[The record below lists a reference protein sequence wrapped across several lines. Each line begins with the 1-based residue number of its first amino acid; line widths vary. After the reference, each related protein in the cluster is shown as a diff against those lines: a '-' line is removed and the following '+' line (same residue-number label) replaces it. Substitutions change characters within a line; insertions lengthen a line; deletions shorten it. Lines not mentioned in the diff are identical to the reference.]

1 LVLNYFKKLNEKRH
15 EIIKV
20 TINQAIHNEKGIVL
34 IGAISLIAI
43 LALLGTVSVVTT
55 STEILICR
63 NYKTSVQASYAAH
76 SGTEEARAR
85 LRGSSSDPNY
95 AGDPAANPD
104 PTWSAYILTSSSWQ
118 TSDDPNY
125 VDTYTNYV
133 PTTSSHTNATIET
146 NTLQATPDISY
157 WVKIRH
163 KREADLLPN
172 ETYTDGGSTAND
184 IIYYGYATSTSTT
197 LEQFTTTDVNPVTA
211 SPVEIVTSYGSNG
224 KSSSIIEVRTRKVP
238 GPPIVGAV
246 YADTISANGNVDI
259 WGDDECA
266 SSDSLPCV
274 GYTTS
279 WDPHGGAIDLVSSA
293 GETTQIT
300 PVIELTA
307 QVDALESTATVIWG
321 DSDDPAQNIT
331 VGSSSNYEVVFC
343 DATQFSDQEL
353 DINNLTGYGTLVV
366 RGDLD
371 LGGST
376 TWYGLIIVSGDI
388 EISGNGNIHGA
399 IVTDDVEQLSGNID
413 IYYSSCELVYANG
426 SYRYATS
433 RWKDKKLN

>member
-85 LRGSSSDPNY
+85 LRVSSSDPNY
-95 AGDPAANPD
+95 AGDPAASPD

-118 TSDDPNY
+118 TSDDPY
-125 VDTYTNYV
+125 YDGTYTNYI
-133 PTTSSHTNATIET
+133 PKFSPINHTNTATET
-146 NTLQATPDISY
+146 NTIQATPDISY

-172 ETYTDGGSTAND
+172 ETYTDNGSTAND

-197 LEQFTTTDVNPVTA
+197 PEQFTTTDVNPVTA
-211 SPVEIVTSYGSNG
+211 SPVEIITSYGSSG
-224 KSSSIIEVRTRKVP
+224 KSSGIIEIHTEKIP
-238 GPPIVGAV
+238 GPSIVTPV
-246 YADTISANGNVDI
+246 YGTSVDIRGNVDI
-259 WGDDECA
+259 TGDDAC
-266 SSDSLPCV
+266 SSNAIPCV
-274 GYTTS
+274 GYTT
-279 WDPHGGAIDLVSSA
+279 DLDLTGGAIDLVSQA
-293 GETTQIT
+293 GPSTQII
-300 PVIELTA
+300 PAIDVMA
-307 QVDALESTATVIWG
+307 QVDALESTATVTLTG
-321 DSDDPAQNIT
+321 DQNNYSI
-331 VGSSSNYEVVFC
+331 GSSSNYEVVYC
-343 DATQFSDQEL
+343 DATQLSDQEL
-353 DINNLTGYGTLVV
+353 DMNNLTGYGTLVV
-366 RGDLD
+366 RGDAD
-371 LGGST
+371 LGGSIE
-376 TWYGLIIVSGDI
+376 WHGLIIASGTIDFHGGGSR
-388 EISGNGNIHGA
+388 EIYGA
-399 IVTDDVEQLSGNID
+399 VVAQDVELSGNID
-413 IYYSSCELVYANG
+413 INYDSCEIQNANG

-433 RWKDKKLN
+433 RWKDKKLY